1 MGQRLQLQTILE
13 TILGTRN
20 VYFQPDEKTKM
31 QYPAIVYQRDY
42 AVTEFG
48 DNNPYIHKLRYIITH
63 IDRNPDSP
71 VPLKIAKLPL
81 TVFDRFYKAD
91 GLNHDVYKTYF

>member
-20 VYFQPDEKTKM
+20 VYFQPGENVTLK
-31 QYPAIVYQRDY
+31 YPAIVYHRDY

-48 DNNPYIHKLRYIITH
+48 DNNPYTHKIRYMITH
-63 IDRNPDSP
+63 IDRNPDSV
-71 VPLKIAKLPL
+71 VPLKIAKLPF
-81 TVFDRFYKAD
+81 TVFDRFFKSD